1 MLINDDNF
9 SDKTTYS
16 FDNLLNN
23 LKAVTQ
29 DLDNIKPFEFLIG
42 LYDITKAFRMLSSAL
57 SLAFS
62 DITSKVDIWRSLFKT
77 YYKDCKSIQEVIKTE
92 IDGKLIELNGE
103 NNKKLGHPKK
113 TPYYEYVSGIN
124 IVFNSGAR
132 TTVRLTWFLDYMN
145 NILRN
150 LIETNDDFTTC
161 IKNSYS
167 KTLGPHHG
175 FIVRNSA
182 KLAMSFA
189 PSKRSV
195 PMKYLIGISNTL

>member
-1 MLINDDNF
+1 
-9 SDKTTYS
+9 
-16 FDNLLNN
+16 
-23 LKAVTQ
+23 
-29 DLDNIKPFEFLIG
+29 
-42 LYDITKAFRMLSSAL
+42 
-57 SLAFS
+57 
-62 DITSKVDIWRSLFKT
+62 
-77 YYKDCKSIQEVIKTE
+77 
-92 IDGKLIELNGE
+92 
-103 NNKKLGHPKK
+103 
-113 TPYYEYVSGIN
+113 
-124 IVFNSGAR
+124 
-132 TTVRLTWFLDYMN
+132 MN

-195 PMKYLIGISNTL
+195 PMKYLIGNVLFNSKGLRIGMTR